1 MVKKIYTHNF
11 FIDCLER
18 DGATLDKSKEL
29 PEHVNSNISCPY
41 ICKCG
46 RPHSKRLG
54 RINKEGALC
63 IECKGSRKFHD
74 IFALKRLCIE
84 KGIELINPPNY
95 VTVETNLK
103 GFCMTKKCK
112 NVWEKS
118 FRCLDEHGGAYCE
131 ICTRVNRANEHH
143 ASVSTETTKRCSECK
158 TFKDKECFG
167 NDNSTW
173 DGLTVC
179 CKDCRK
185 NRQDSLKT
193 QGYYRDYHRERR
205 KVDENFAMVAKLR
218 GRLRIVTKCNGNHE
232 KTKELTGISNWEH
245 AVEYLKVKRNSH
257 DLSYTKMDLDHII
270 CCKAFDFTIR
280 EHRIACFHFTNLQ
293 YLPPGENQNLKK
305 AKLPPDFDFDTWL
318 QKQLVQIARIENEKL
333 SFEDV
338 LQLQKEGVFQ
348 GYITDEMK
356 WW

>member
-1 MVKKIYTHNF
+1 M
-11 FIDCLER
+11 
-18 DGATLDKSKEL
+18 
-29 PEHVNSNISCPY
+29 
-41 ICKCG
+41 
-46 RPHSKRLG
+46 
-54 RINKEGALC
+54 
-63 IECKGSRKFHD
+63 
-74 IFALKRLCIE
+74 
-84 KGIELINPPNY
+84 
-95 VTVETNLK
+95 
-103 GFCMTKKCK
+103 
-112 NVWEKS
+112 
-118 FRCLDEHGGAYCE
+118 
-131 ICTRVNRANEHH
+131 
-143 ASVSTETTKRCSECK
+143 AS
-158 TFKDKECFG
+158 
-167 NDNSTW
+167 
-173 DGLTVC
+173 
-179 CKDCRK
+179 
-185 NRQDSLKT
+185 
-193 QGYYRDYHRERR
+193 
-205 KVDENFAMVAKLR
+205 KLR
-218 GRLRIVTKCNGNHE
+218 GRLSTVTKCNGNHE